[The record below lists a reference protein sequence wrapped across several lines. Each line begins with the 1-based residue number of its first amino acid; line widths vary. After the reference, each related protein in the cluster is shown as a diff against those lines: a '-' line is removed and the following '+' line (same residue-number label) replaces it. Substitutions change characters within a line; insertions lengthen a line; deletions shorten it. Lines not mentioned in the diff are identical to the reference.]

1 MYKALYR
8 QERPETFKD
17 VIGQE
22 HIIRILENQIKTNK
36 VGHAYLFCGT
46 RGTGKTTIARLL
58 AKGVNCLHENPEARP
73 CGSCA
78 HCKAISEGTFVD
90 VIEMD
95 AASNRGITDVR
106 EIKESVKYPPAVG
119 RKKVYI
125 IDEVH
130 MLTTPAFNAL
140 LKTLEEPPENIIF
153 ILATTDPEQLPQT
166 ILSRC
171 QRMDF
176 RRLGHSMLAE
186 YYSKICE
193 SRGVELRTE
202 AADIIA
208 TNADGSVRDGL
219 SLLEQSLASGE
230 KIITEDIVNLY
241 GGAVSQN
248 FLINLTNYAFQGDV
262 AGGIVSINSQIEAGK
277 ESGQILK
284 DWIRHFR
291 NLMVAKVVD
300 NPSAVIN
307 LSSESVGKIV
317 ESCKGIPYEKI
328 CDSLKILAE
337 MDKDGRA
344 SAQPRIFLDLALMKL
359 SSLFNEKKGVNSER
373 TDSLADREA
382 VMRLS
387 PTDTMRNESIQ
398 QFANSDE
405 NQQLPNYETKQQA
418 SPRQTKQLPN
428 HEVRQQFSSSEANQQ
443 LTNREVRQQFSSIE
457 AKQQPNYEAKQQF
470 LDNGVKQQSQ
480 IDDNAE
486 KTVESETGKEISREN
501 VRQNVRQQK
510 NDNVD
515 SFEGFEGSENK
526 DDVWATI
533 CEMVVKERPSIGTLN
548 RRAKISN
555 ISQNTITIEAENEM
569 TAKRLEDGMQIIS
582 EAATV
587 VLGRPIRGQ
596 IAIQGKENKLAN
608 SDDET
613 IQKLKELLGDIPI
626 KMQ

>member
-176 RRLGHSMLAE
+176 RRLGHAMLAD
-186 YYSKICE
+186 YYTKICE
-193 SRGVELRTE
+193 SRGIELRQE

-248 FLINLTNYAFQGDV
+248 FLINLTNCALQGDV
-262 AGGIVSINSQIEAGK
+262 AGGIISINSQIEAGK
-277 ESGQILK
+277 ESNQILK

-300 NPSAVIN
+300 NPCSVIN
-307 LSSESVGKIV
+307 LSSESIDKIV
-317 ESCKGIPYEKI
+317 ESSKDIPYEKI
-328 CDSLKILAE
+328 CDGLKILAE
-337 MDKDGRA
+337 ADKDSRN

-359 SSLFNEKKGVNSER
+359 SSLFNEKKIVNPGGS
-373 TDSLADREA
+373 DSLEA
-382 VMRLS
+382 RQGVMRLS
-387 PTDTMRNESIQ
+387 PADTISSES
-398 QFANSDE
+398 
-405 NQQLPNYETKQQA
+405 
-418 SPRQTKQLPN
+418 
-428 HEVRQQFSSSEANQQ
+428 RQQFSKTE
-443 LTNREVRQQFSSIE
+443 TKE
-457 AKQQPNYEAKQQF
+457 QQPDSAE
-470 LDNGVKQQSQ
+470 KQQSP
-480 IDDNAE
+480 IDDEVE
-486 KTVESETGKEISREN
+486 KSVESESNREASSEKAEK
-501 VRQNVRQQK
+501 QK
-510 NDNVD
+510 NDNLD
-515 SFEGFEGSENK
+515 STEEMEDAENM
-526 DDVWATI
+526 DDVWASI
-533 CEMVVKERPSIGTLN
+533 CEMVVKERPSIGTLKQ
-548 RRAKISN
+548 RAKINN
-555 ISQNTITIEAENEM
+555 ISQNTITIEAENEI

-596 IAIQGKENKLAN
+596 IAIQGRENKLAN
-608 SDDET
+608 SDDDT
-613 IQKLKELLGDIPI
+613 IQRLKELLGDIPI

>member
-8 QERPETFKD
+8 QERPETFQD

-22 HIIRILENQIKTNK
+22 HIIRILENQIKTDK

-58 AKGVNCLHENPEARP
+58 AKGVNCLHENSEARP

-78 HCKAISEGTFVD
+78 HCQAISEGTFVD

-176 RRLGHSMLAE
+176 KRLSHAMLVE

-193 SRGVELRTE
+193 SRGIELKKG

-208 TNADGSVRDGL
+208 TSADGSVRDGL

-230 KIITEDIVNLY
+230 KVITEDIVNLY
-241 GGAVSQN
+241 GGAVSQK
-248 FLINLTNYAFQGDV
+248 FLIDLTNCVLKGDV
-262 AGGIVSINSQIEAGK
+262 AGGIVSINSQIEDGK

-300 NPSAVIN
+300 NPSTVIN

-317 ESCKGIPYEKI
+317 ESCKGLPYENI
-328 CDSLKILAE
+328 CDGLKILAE
-337 MDKDGRA
+337 ADKDSRS

-359 SSLFNEKKGVNSER
+359 SSLFNEKKIVNPGGS
-373 TDSLADREA
+373 DSLEA
-382 VMRLS
+382 RQGVMRLS
-387 PTDTMRNESIQ
+387 PTDTISSES
-398 QFANSDE
+398 
-405 NQQLPNYETKQQA
+405 
-418 SPRQTKQLPN
+418 
-428 HEVRQQFSSSEANQQ
+428 RQQFSKTETKEQQ
-443 LTNREVRQQFSSIE
+443 ADSA
-457 AKQQPNYEAKQQF
+457 AKQQSP
-470 LDNGVKQQSQ
+470 
-480 IDDNAE
+480 IDDEIE
-486 KTVESETGKEISREN
+486 KSVESESNREASSEKAEK
-501 VRQNVRQQK
+501 QK
-510 NDNVD
+510 NDNLD
-515 SFEGFEGSENK
+515 STEEMEDAENM
-526 DDVWATI
+526 DDVWASI
-533 CEMVVKERPSIGTLN
+533 CEMVVKERPSIGTLKQ
-548 RRAKISN
+548 RAKINN
-555 ISQNTITIEAENEM
+555 ISQNTITIEAENEI

-608 SDDET
+608 SDDDT
-613 IQKLKELLGDIPI
+613 IQRLKELLGDIPI

>member
-22 HIIRILENQIKTNK
+22 HIIRILENQIKTDK

-58 AKGVNCLHENPEARP
+58 AKGVNCLHENSEARP

-78 HCKAISEGTFVD
+78 HCQAISEGTFVD

-176 RRLGHSMLAE
+176 KRLSHAMLVE

-193 SRGVELRTE
+193 SRGIELKKG

-208 TNADGSVRDGL
+208 TSADGSVRDGL
-219 SLLEQSLASGE
+219 SILEQSLASGE
-230 KIITEDIVNLY
+230 KVITEDIVNLY
-241 GGAVSQN
+241 GGAVSQK
-248 FLINLTNYAFQGDV
+248 FLIDLTNCVLKGDV
-262 AGGIVSINSQIEAGK
+262 AGGIVSINSQIEDGK
-277 ESGQILK
+277 ESNQILK

-300 NPSAVIN
+300 NPSAVID
-307 LSSESVGKIV
+307 LSSESVDKIV
-317 ESCKGIPYEKI
+317 ESCKNIPYENI
-328 CDSLKILAE
+328 CDGLKILAE
-337 MDKDGRA
+337 ADKDSRG

-359 SSLFNEKKGVNSER
+359 SSLFNEKKIVNSGR
-373 TDSLADREA
+373 SASSEA
-382 VMRLS
+382 RQGVMRLS
-387 PTDTMRNESIQ
+387 PADTISSES
-398 QFANSDE
+398 
-405 NQQLPNYETKQQA
+405 
-418 SPRQTKQLPN
+418 
-428 HEVRQQFSSSEANQQ
+428 RQQFSKTE
-443 LTNREVRQQFSSIE
+443 TKE
-457 AKQQPNYEAKQQF
+457 QQPDGAE
-470 LDNGVKQQSQ
+470 KQQSP
-480 IDDNAE
+480 IDDEVE
-486 KTVESETGKEISREN
+486 KSVESESNREASSEKAEK
-501 VRQNVRQQK
+501 QK
-510 NDNVD
+510 NDNLD
-515 SFEGFEGSENK
+515 STEEMEDAENM
-526 DDVWATI
+526 DDVWASI
-533 CEMVVKERPSIGTLN
+533 CEMVVKERPSIGTLKQ
-548 RRAKISN
+548 RAKINN
-555 ISQNTITIEAENEM
+555 ISQNTITIEAENEI

-608 SDDET
+608 SDDDT
-613 IQKLKELLGDIPI
+613 IQRLKELLGDIPI

>member
-8 QERPETFKD
+8 QERPETFQD

-22 HIIRILENQIKTNK
+22 HIIRVLENQIKTNK

-73 CGSCA
+73 CGNCI
-78 HCKAISEGTFVD
+78 HCQAISDGTFVD

-176 RRLGHSMLAE
+176 RRLGHSMLVD
-186 YYSKICE
+186 YYSKICA
-193 SRGVELRTE
+193 SKGIELKAG

-208 TNADGSVRDGL
+208 SNADGSVRDGL

-230 KIITEDIVNLY
+230 KVITEDIVNLY
-241 GGAVSQN
+241 GGTVSQD
-248 FLINLTNYAFQGDV
+248 FLINLTNCVLQGDV
-262 AGGIVSINSQIEAGK
+262 AEAIISINSQIENGK
-277 ESGQILK
+277 ESAQILK

-300 NPSAVIN
+300 NPATVIN
-307 LSSESVGKIV
+307 LSAESVNKIV
-317 ESCKGIPYEKI
+317 ESCKSMPYEKI
-328 CDSLKILAE
+328 CDGLKILAE
-337 MDKDGRA
+337 TDKDSRG

-359 SSLFNEKKGVNSER
+359 SSLFNETKESNLKKHETLVARPEVITIRPMDKLGTEVKPQLSNPER
-373 TDSLADREA
+373 KE
-382 VMRLS
+382 
-387 PTDTMRNESIQ
+387 
-398 QFANSDE
+398 QFS
-405 NQQLPNYETKQQA
+405 NYESQQ
-418 SPRQTKQLPN
+418 Q
-428 HEVRQQFSSSEANQQ
+428 SSDYQM
-443 LTNREVRQQFSSIE
+443 
-457 AKQQPNYEAKQQF
+457 
-470 LDNGVKQQSQ
+470 KQQSL
-480 IDDNAE
+480 IDDNPDRSMEADPDEKDERKMEASPDQKGERKNAE
-486 KTVESETGKEISREN
+486 PEKKESE
-501 VRQNVRQQK
+501 
-510 NDNVD
+510 D
-515 SFEGFEGSENK
+515 SLKTSESIEDM
-526 DDVWATI
+526 DDAWASI
-533 CEMVVKERPSIGTLN
+533 CEMVIKERPSIGTLKQ
-548 RRAKISN
+548 RAKIIS
-555 ISQNTITIEAENEM
+555 ISQNTITIEAENEI
-569 TAKRLEDGMQIIS
+569 TAKRLEDGRQVIS

-596 IAIQGKENKLAN
+596 IAIQGKDDKSAN
-608 SDDET
+608 TEDDET

-626 KMQ
+626 QMQ

>member
-8 QERPETFKD
+8 QERPETFQD

-176 RRLGHSMLAE
+176 RRLGHAMLADF
-186 YYSKICE
+186 YAKICE
-193 SRGVELRTE
+193 SRGVELRPE

-307 LSSESVGKIV
+307 LSSESVDKIV
-317 ESCKGIPYEKI
+317 ESCKKIPHEKI

-359 SSLFNEKKGVNSER
+359 SSLFNEKKGANLER

-428 HEVRQQFSSSEANQQ
+428 HEVRE
-443 LTNREVRQQFSSIE
+443 QFSSIE

-480 IDDNAE
+480 IDDNVE
-486 KTVESETGKEISREN
+486 KTVEPENGKEISREN

-515 SFEGFEGSENK
+515 SIEAFEGTENM
-526 DDVWATI
+526 DDVWASI
-533 CEMVVKERPSIGTLN
+533 CGMVVKERPSIGTLKQ
-548 RRAKISN
+548 RAKISN

-596 IAIQGKENKLAN
+596 IAVKGKENKLAN
-608 SDDET
+608 TDDDT

>member
-8 QERPETFKD
+8 QERPETFQD

-22 HIIRILENQIKTNK
+22 HIIRILENQIKTDK

-58 AKGVNCLHENPEARP
+58 AKGVNCLHENAEARP

-78 HCKAISEGTFVD
+78 HCQAISEGTFVD

-176 RRLGHSMLAE
+176 KRLSHAMLAD
-186 YYSKICE
+186 YFAKICE
-193 SRGVELRTE
+193 SRGVELRPE

-208 TNADGSVRDGL
+208 TSADGSVRDGL
-219 SLLEQSLASGE
+219 SILEQSLASGE
-230 KIITEDIVNLY
+230 KVITEDIVNLY
-241 GGAVSQN
+241 GGAVSQK
-248 FLINLTNYAFQGDV
+248 FLIDLTNCVLKGDV
-262 AGGIVSINSQIEAGK
+262 AGGIVSINSQIEDGK

-300 NPSAVIN
+300 NPSTVIN

-317 ESCKGIPYEKI
+317 ESCKGLPYEKI
-328 CDSLKILAE
+328 CDGLKILAE
-337 MDKDGRA
+337 ADKDSRG

-359 SSLFNEKKGVNSER
+359 SSLFNEKKIVNPGGS
-373 TDSLADREA
+373 DSLEA
-382 VMRLS
+382 RQGVMRLS
-387 PTDTMRNESIQ
+387 PADTISSES
-398 QFANSDE
+398 
-405 NQQLPNYETKQQA
+405 
-418 SPRQTKQLPN
+418 
-428 HEVRQQFSSSEANQQ
+428 RQQFSKNETKEQQPDSAEKQQ
-443 LTNREVRQQFSSIE
+443 L
-457 AKQQPNYEAKQQF
+457 P
-470 LDNGVKQQSQ
+470 
-480 IDDNAE
+480 IDDEVE
-486 KTVESETGKEISREN
+486 KSVESESNREASSEKAEK
-501 VRQNVRQQK
+501 QK
-510 NDNVD
+510 NDNLD
-515 SFEGFEGSENK
+515 STEEMENAENM
-526 DDVWATI
+526 DDVWAYI
-533 CEMVVKERPSIGTLN
+533 CEMVVKERPSIGTLKQ
-548 RRAKISN
+548 RAKINN
-555 ISQNTITIEAENEM
+555 ISQNTITIEAENEI

-608 SDDET
+608 SDDDT
-613 IQKLKELLGDIPI
+613 IQRLKELLGDIPI

>member
-78 HCKAISEGTFVD
+78 HCQAISEGTFVD

-176 RRLGHSMLAE
+176 RRLGHAMLAD
-186 YYSKICE
+186 YYTKICE
-193 SRGVELRTE
+193 SRGIELRQE

-248 FLINLTNYAFQGDV
+248 FLINLTNCALQGDV

-277 ESGQILK
+277 ESNQILK

-300 NPSAVIN
+300 NPCSVIN
-307 LSSESVGKIV
+307 LSSEAIEKIV
-317 ESCKGIPYEKI
+317 GSSKDIPYEKI
-328 CDSLKILAE
+328 CDGLKILAE
-337 MDKDGRA
+337 ADKDSRN

-359 SSLFNEKKGVNSER
+359 SSLFNEKKIVNSGR
-373 TDSLADREA
+373 SASSEA
-382 VMRLS
+382 RQGVMRLS
-387 PTDTMRNESIQ
+387 PADTISSES
-398 QFANSDE
+398 
-405 NQQLPNYETKQQA
+405 
-418 SPRQTKQLPN
+418 
-428 HEVRQQFSSSEANQQ
+428 RQQFSKTE
-443 LTNREVRQQFSSIE
+443 TKE
-457 AKQQPNYEAKQQF
+457 QQPDSAE
-470 LDNGVKQQSQ
+470 KQQSQ

-501 VRQNVRQQK
+501 VRQNVIQQK

-515 SFEGFEGSENK
+515 SCEEFEGSENK

-533 CEMVVKERPSIGTLN
+533 CEMVVKERPSIGTLKQ
-548 RRAKISN
+548 RAKISN

>member
-8 QERPETFKD
+8 QERPETFQD

-22 HIIRILENQIKTNK
+22 HIIRILENQIKTDK

-58 AKGVNCLHENPEARP
+58 AKGVNCLHENSEARP

-78 HCKAISEGTFVD
+78 HCQAISEGTFVD

-176 RRLGHSMLAE
+176 KRLSHAMLVK

-193 SRGVELRTE
+193 SRGIELKKG

-208 TNADGSVRDGL
+208 TSADGSVRDGL
-219 SLLEQSLASGE
+219 SILEQSLASGE
-230 KIITEDIVNLY
+230 KVITEDIVNLY
-241 GGAVSQN
+241 GGAVSQK
-248 FLINLTNYAFQGDV
+248 FLIDLTNCVLKGDV
-262 AGGIVSINSQIEAGK
+262 AGGIVSINSQIEDGK

-300 NPSAVIN
+300 NPSTVIY

-317 ESCKGIPYEKI
+317 ESCKGLPYEKI
-328 CDSLKILAE
+328 CDGLKILAE
-337 MDKDGRA
+337 ADKDSRG

-359 SSLFNEKKGVNSER
+359 SSLFNEKKIVNPGGS
-373 TDSLADREA
+373 DSLEA
-382 VMRLS
+382 RQGVMRLS
-387 PTDTMRNESIQ
+387 PADTISSES
-398 QFANSDE
+398 
-405 NQQLPNYETKQQA
+405 
-418 SPRQTKQLPN
+418 
-428 HEVRQQFSSSEANQQ
+428 RQQFSKNETKEQQPDSAEKQQ
-443 LTNREVRQQFSSIE
+443 L
-457 AKQQPNYEAKQQF
+457 P
-470 LDNGVKQQSQ
+470 
-480 IDDNAE
+480 IDDEVE
-486 KTVESETGKEISREN
+486 KSVESESNREASSEKAEK
-501 VRQNVRQQK
+501 QK
-510 NDNVD
+510 NDNLD
-515 SFEGFEGSENK
+515 STEEMEDAENM
-526 DDVWATI
+526 DDVWASI
-533 CEMVVKERPSIGTLN
+533 CEMVVKERPSIGTLKQ
-548 RRAKISN
+548 RAKINN
-555 ISQNTITIEAENEM
+555 ISQNTITIEAENEI

-596 IAIQGKENKLAN
+596 IAIQGRENKLAN
-608 SDDET
+608 SDDDT
-613 IQKLKELLGDIPI
+613 IQRLKELLGDIPI

>member
-8 QERPETFKD
+8 QERPETFQD

-22 HIIRILENQIKTNK
+22 HIIRILENQIKTDK

-58 AKGVNCLHENPEARP
+58 AKGVNCLHENAEARP

-78 HCKAISEGTFVD
+78 HCQAISEGTFVD
-90 VIEMD
+90 VIEME

-176 RRLGHSMLAE
+176 KRLSHAMLAD
-186 YYSKICE
+186 YFAKICE
-193 SRGVELRTE
+193 SRGVELRPE

-208 TNADGSVRDGL
+208 TSADGSVRDGL

-230 KIITEDIVNLY
+230 KVITEDIVNLY
-241 GGAVSQN
+241 GGAVSQK
-248 FLINLTNYAFQGDV
+248 FLIDLTNCVLKGDV
-262 AGGIVSINSQIEAGK
+262 AGGIVSINSQIEDGK

-300 NPSAVIN
+300 NPSTVIN

-317 ESCKGIPYEKI
+317 ESCKGLPYENI
-328 CDSLKILAE
+328 CDGLKILAE
-337 MDKDGRA
+337 ADKDSRS

-359 SSLFNEKKGVNSER
+359 SSLFNEKKIVNPGGS
-373 TDSLADREA
+373 DSLEA
-382 VMRLS
+382 RQGVMRLS
-387 PTDTMRNESIQ
+387 PTDTISSES
-398 QFANSDE
+398 
-405 NQQLPNYETKQQA
+405 
-418 SPRQTKQLPN
+418 
-428 HEVRQQFSSSEANQQ
+428 RQQFSKTETKEQQ
-443 LTNREVRQQFSSIE
+443 ADSA
-457 AKQQPNYEAKQQF
+457 AKQQSP
-470 LDNGVKQQSQ
+470 
-480 IDDNAE
+480 IDDEIE
-486 KTVESETGKEISREN
+486 KSVESESNREASSEKAEK
-501 VRQNVRQQK
+501 QK
-510 NDNVD
+510 NDNLD
-515 SFEGFEGSENK
+515 STEEMEDAENM
-526 DDVWATI
+526 DDVWASI
-533 CEMVVKERPSIGTLN
+533 CEMVVKERPSIGTLKQ
-548 RRAKISN
+548 RAKINN
-555 ISQNTITIEAENEM
+555 ISQNTITIEAENEI

-608 SDDET
+608 SDDDT
-613 IQKLKELLGDIPI
+613 IQRLKELLGDIPI

>member
-8 QERPETFKD
+8 QERPETFQD

-22 HIIRILENQIKTNK
+22 HIIRILENQIKTDK

-58 AKGVNCLHENPEARP
+58 AKGVNCLHENSEARP

-78 HCKAISEGTFVD
+78 HCQAISEGTFVD

-176 RRLGHSMLAE
+176 KRLSHAMLVE

-193 SRGVELRTE
+193 SRGIELKKG

-208 TNADGSVRDGL
+208 TSADGSVRDGL

-230 KIITEDIVNLY
+230 KVITEDIVNLY
-241 GGAVSQN
+241 GGAVSQK
-248 FLINLTNYAFQGDV
+248 FLIDLTNCVLKGDV
-262 AGGIVSINSQIEAGK
+262 AGGIVSINSQIEDGK
-277 ESGQILK
+277 ESNQILK

-300 NPSAVIN
+300 NPSAVID
-307 LSSESVGKIV
+307 LSSESVDKIV
-317 ESCKGIPYEKI
+317 ESCKNIPYENI
-328 CDSLKILAE
+328 CDGLKILAE
-337 MDKDGRA
+337 ADKDSRG

-359 SSLFNEKKGVNSER
+359 SSLFNEKKIVNSGR
-373 TDSLADREA
+373 SASSEA
-382 VMRLS
+382 RQGVMRLS
-387 PTDTMRNESIQ
+387 PADTISSES
-398 QFANSDE
+398 
-405 NQQLPNYETKQQA
+405 
-418 SPRQTKQLPN
+418 
-428 HEVRQQFSSSEANQQ
+428 RQQFSKTE
-443 LTNREVRQQFSSIE
+443 TKE
-457 AKQQPNYEAKQQF
+457 QQPDSAE
-470 LDNGVKQQSQ
+470 KQQSP
-480 IDDNAE
+480 IDDEAE
-486 KTVESETGKEISREN
+486 KSVESESHIEVSREKAEK
-501 VRQNVRQQK
+501 QK
-510 NDNVD
+510 NDNLD
-515 SFEGFEGSENK
+515 STEEMENAENM
-526 DDVWATI
+526 DDVWAYI
-533 CEMVVKERPSIGTLN
+533 CEMVVKERPSIGTLKQ
-548 RRAKISN
+548 RAKINN
-555 ISQNTITIEAENEM
+555 ISQNTITIEAENEI

-608 SDDET
+608 SDDDT
-613 IQKLKELLGDIPI
+613 IQRLKELLGDIPI

>member
-8 QERPETFKD
+8 QERPETFQD

-22 HIIRILENQIKTNK
+22 HIIRILENQIKTDK

-58 AKGVNCLHENPEARP
+58 AKGVNCLHENSEARP

-78 HCKAISEGTFVD
+78 HCQAISEGTFVD

-176 RRLGHSMLAE
+176 KRLSHAMLVE

-193 SRGVELRTE
+193 SRGIELKKG

-208 TNADGSVRDGL
+208 TSADGSVRDGL

-230 KIITEDIVNLY
+230 KVITEDIVNLY
-241 GGAVSQN
+241 GGAVSQK
-248 FLINLTNYAFQGDV
+248 FLIDLTNCVLKGDV
-262 AGGIVSINSQIEAGK
+262 AGGIVSINSQIEDGK

-300 NPSAVIN
+300 NPSTVIN

-317 ESCKGIPYEKI
+317 ESCKGLPYEKI
-328 CDSLKILAE
+328 CDGLKILAE
-337 MDKDGRA
+337 ADKDSRS

-359 SSLFNEKKGVNSER
+359 SSLFNEKKIVNPGGS
-373 TDSLADREA
+373 DSLEA
-382 VMRLS
+382 RQGVMRLS
-387 PTDTMRNESIQ
+387 PADTISSES
-398 QFANSDE
+398 
-405 NQQLPNYETKQQA
+405 
-418 SPRQTKQLPN
+418 
-428 HEVRQQFSSSEANQQ
+428 RQQFSKTE
-443 LTNREVRQQFSSIE
+443 TKE
-457 AKQQPNYEAKQQF
+457 QQPDSAE
-470 LDNGVKQQSQ
+470 KQQSP
-480 IDDNAE
+480 IDDEVE
-486 KTVESETGKEISREN
+486 KSVESESNREASSEKAEK
-501 VRQNVRQQK
+501 QK
-510 NDNVD
+510 NDNLD
-515 SFEGFEGSENK
+515 STEEMEDAENM
-526 DDVWATI
+526 DDVWASI
-533 CEMVVKERPSIGTLN
+533 CEMVVKERPSIGTLKQ
-548 RRAKISN
+548 RAKINN
-555 ISQNTITIEAENEM
+555 ISQNTITIEAENEI

-608 SDDET
+608 SDDDT
-613 IQKLKELLGDIPI
+613 IQRLKELLGDIPI

>member
-8 QERPETFKD
+8 QERPETFQD

-22 HIIRILENQIKTNK
+22 HIIRILENQIKTDK

-58 AKGVNCLHENPEARP
+58 AKGVNCLHENSEARP

-78 HCKAISEGTFVD
+78 YCQAISEGTFVD

-176 RRLGHSMLAE
+176 KRLSHAMLAD
-186 YYSKICE
+186 YFAKICE
-193 SRGVELRTE
+193 SRGVELRPE

-230 KIITEDIVNLY
+230 KVITEDIVNLY
-241 GGAVSQN
+241 GGAVSQK
-248 FLINLTNYAFQGDV
+248 FLIDLTNCVLKGDV
-262 AGGIVSINSQIEAGK
+262 AGGIVSINSQIEDGK

-300 NPSAVIN
+300 NPSAVID

-317 ESCKGIPYEKI
+317 ESCKGLPYEKI
-328 CDSLKILAE
+328 CDGLKILAE
-337 MDKDGRA
+337 ADKDSRG

-359 SSLFNEKKGVNSER
+359 SSLFNEKKIVNSGR
-373 TDSLADREA
+373 SASSEA
-382 VMRLS
+382 RQGVMRLS
-387 PTDTMRNESIQ
+387 PADTISSES
-398 QFANSDE
+398 
-405 NQQLPNYETKQQA
+405 
-418 SPRQTKQLPN
+418 
-428 HEVRQQFSSSEANQQ
+428 RQQFSKTE
-443 LTNREVRQQFSSIE
+443 TKE
-457 AKQQPNYEAKQQF
+457 QQPDSAE
-470 LDNGVKQQSQ
+470 KQQSP
-480 IDDNAE
+480 IDDEAE
-486 KTVESETGKEISREN
+486 KSVESEFHIEVSREKAEK
-501 VRQNVRQQK
+501 QK
-510 NDNVD
+510 NDNLD
-515 SFEGFEGSENK
+515 STEEMENAENM
-526 DDVWATI
+526 DDVWAYI
-533 CEMVVKERPSIGTLN
+533 CEMVVKERPSIGTLKQ
-548 RRAKISN
+548 RAKINN
-555 ISQNTITIEAENEM
+555 ISQNTITIEAENEI

-608 SDDET
+608 SDDDT
-613 IQKLKELLGDIPI
+613 IQRLKELLGDIPI

>member
-8 QERPETFKD
+8 QERPETFQD

-22 HIIRILENQIKTNK
+22 HIIRILENQIKTDK

-58 AKGVNCLHENPEARP
+58 AKGVNCLHENAEARP

-78 HCKAISEGTFVD
+78 HCQAISEGTFVD

-176 RRLGHSMLAE
+176 KRLSHAMLAD
-186 YYSKICE
+186 YFAKICE
-193 SRGVELRTE
+193 SRGVELRPE

-208 TNADGSVRDGL
+208 TSADGSVRDGL

-230 KIITEDIVNLY
+230 KVITEDIVNLY
-241 GGAVSQN
+241 GGAVSQK
-248 FLINLTNYAFQGDV
+248 FLIDLTNCVLKGDV
-262 AGGIVSINSQIEAGK
+262 AGGIVSINSQIEDGK

-300 NPSAVIN
+300 NPSTVIN

-317 ESCKGIPYEKI
+317 ESCKGLPYENI
-328 CDSLKILAE
+328 CDGLKILAE
-337 MDKDGRA
+337 ADKDSRS

-359 SSLFNEKKGVNSER
+359 SSLFNEKKIVNPGGS
-373 TDSLADREA
+373 DSLEA
-382 VMRLS
+382 RQGVMRLS
-387 PTDTMRNESIQ
+387 PTDTISSES
-398 QFANSDE
+398 
-405 NQQLPNYETKQQA
+405 
-418 SPRQTKQLPN
+418 
-428 HEVRQQFSSSEANQQ
+428 RQQFSKTETKEQQ
-443 LTNREVRQQFSSIE
+443 ADSA
-457 AKQQPNYEAKQQF
+457 AKQQSP
-470 LDNGVKQQSQ
+470 
-480 IDDNAE
+480 IDDEIE
-486 KTVESETGKEISREN
+486 KSVESESNREASSEKAEK
-501 VRQNVRQQK
+501 QK
-510 NDNVD
+510 NDNLD
-515 SFEGFEGSENK
+515 STEEMEDAENM
-526 DDVWATI
+526 DDVWASI
-533 CEMVVKERPSIGTLN
+533 CEMVVKERPSIGTLKQ
-548 RRAKISN
+548 RAKINN
-555 ISQNTITIEAENEM
+555 ISQNTITIEAENEI

>member
-8 QERPETFKD
+8 QERPETFQD

-73 CGSCA
+73 CGGCA
-78 HCKAISEGTFVD
+78 HCQAISEGTFVD

-176 RRLGHSMLAE
+176 RRLGHAMLAD
-186 YYSKICE
+186 YYTKICE
-193 SRGVELRTE
+193 SRGVELRQE

-230 KIITEDIVNLY
+230 KVITEDIVNLY
-241 GGAVSQN
+241 SGAVSQN
-248 FLINLTNYAFQGDV
+248 FLINLTNCALQGDV

-277 ESGQILK
+277 ESSQILK

-300 NPSAVIN
+300 KPSTVIN

-317 ESCKGIPYEKI
+317 ESCKGIPYEKV
-328 CDSLKILAE
+328 CDGLKILAE
-337 MDKDGRA
+337 ADKDSRN

-359 SSLFNEKKGVNSER
+359 SSLLNEKKGADPER
-373 TDSLADREA
+373 TDSLVDRQE
-382 VMRLS
+382 VMRLT
-387 PTDTMRNESIQ
+387 PTDITRTESIQ
-398 QFANSDE
+398 QFE
-405 NQQLPNYETKQQA
+405 NAYEKQ
-418 SPRQTKQLPN
+418 QLPN
-428 HEVRQQFSSSEANQQ
+428 HEVRQQFSSSEA
-443 LTNREVRQQFSSIE
+443 
-457 AKQQPNYEAKQQF
+457 KQQRSNHEAKQQF
-470 LDNGVKQQSQ
+470 LYNEAKQESQ
-480 IDDNAE
+480 INDNAE
-486 KTVESETGKEISREN
+486 KTVEPESCKEISCEN
-501 VRQNVRQQK
+501 LRQNASQQK

-515 SFEGFEGSENK
+515 SIEEFEGSENM

-533 CEMVVKERPSIGTLN
+533 CEMVVKERPSIGTLKQ
-548 RRAKISN
+548 RAKISN

-569 TAKRLEDGMQIIS
+569 TAKRLEDGIQIIS

-596 IAIQGKENKLAN
+596 IAVKGKENKLAN
-608 SDDET
+608 TDDET

>member
-8 QERPETFKD
+8 QERPETFQD

-22 HIIRILENQIKTNK
+22 HIIRILENQIKTDK

-58 AKGVNCLHENPEARP
+58 AKGVNCLHENSEARP

-78 HCKAISEGTFVD
+78 HCQAISEGTFVD

-176 RRLGHSMLAE
+176 KRLSHAMLVK

-193 SRGVELRTE
+193 SRGIELKKG

-208 TNADGSVRDGL
+208 TSADGSVRDGL
-219 SLLEQSLASGE
+219 SILEQSLASGE
-230 KIITEDIVNLY
+230 KVITEDIVNLY
-241 GGAVSQN
+241 GGAVSQK
-248 FLINLTNYAFQGDV
+248 FLIDLTNCVLKGDV
-262 AGGIVSINSQIEAGK
+262 AGGIVSINSQIEDGK

-300 NPSAVIN
+300 NPSTVIN

-317 ESCKGIPYEKI
+317 ESCKGLPYEKI
-328 CDSLKILAE
+328 CDGLKILAE
-337 MDKDGRA
+337 ADKDSRG

-359 SSLFNEKKGVNSER
+359 SSLFNEKKIVNPGGS
-373 TDSLADREA
+373 DSLEA
-382 VMRLS
+382 RQGVMRLS
-387 PTDTMRNESIQ
+387 PADTISSES
-398 QFANSDE
+398 
-405 NQQLPNYETKQQA
+405 
-418 SPRQTKQLPN
+418 
-428 HEVRQQFSSSEANQQ
+428 RQQFSKNETKEQQPDSAEKQQ
-443 LTNREVRQQFSSIE
+443 L
-457 AKQQPNYEAKQQF
+457 P
-470 LDNGVKQQSQ
+470 
-480 IDDNAE
+480 IDDEVE
-486 KTVESETGKEISREN
+486 KSVESESNREASSEKAEK
-501 VRQNVRQQK
+501 QK
-510 NDNVD
+510 NDNLD
-515 SFEGFEGSENK
+515 STEEMEDAENM
-526 DDVWATI
+526 DDVWASI
-533 CEMVVKERPSIGTLN
+533 CEMVVKERPSIGTLKQ
-548 RRAKISN
+548 RAKINN
-555 ISQNTITIEAENEM
+555 ISQNTITIEAENEI

-596 IAIQGKENKLAN
+596 IAVQGRENKLAN
-608 SDDET
+608 SDDDT
-613 IQKLKELLGDIPI
+613 IQRLKELLGDIPI

>member
-22 HIIRILENQIKTNK
+22 HIIRILENQIKTDK

-58 AKGVNCLHENPEARP
+58 AKGVNCLHENAEARP

-78 HCKAISEGTFVD
+78 HCQAISEGTFVD

-153 ILATTDPEQLPQT
+153 IFATTDPEQLPQT

-176 RRLGHSMLAE
+176 KRLSHAMLVE

-193 SRGVELRTE
+193 SRGIELKKG

-208 TNADGSVRDGL
+208 TSADGSVRDGL
-219 SLLEQSLASGE
+219 SILEQSLASGE
-230 KIITEDIVNLY
+230 KVITEDIVNLY
-241 GGAVSQN
+241 GGAVSQK
-248 FLINLTNYAFQGDV
+248 FLIDLTNCVLKGDV
-262 AGGIVSINSQIEAGK
+262 AGGIVSINSQIEDGK
-277 ESGQILK
+277 ESNQILK

-300 NPSAVIN
+300 NPSAVID
-307 LSSESVGKIV
+307 LSSESVDKIV
-317 ESCKGIPYEKI
+317 ESCKNIPYEKI
-328 CDSLKILAE
+328 CDGLKILAE
-337 MDKDGRA
+337 ADKDSRG

-359 SSLFNEKKGVNSER
+359 SSLFNEKKIVNSGR
-373 TDSLADREA
+373 SASSEA
-382 VMRLS
+382 RQGVMRLS
-387 PTDTMRNESIQ
+387 PADTISSES
-398 QFANSDE
+398 
-405 NQQLPNYETKQQA
+405 
-418 SPRQTKQLPN
+418 
-428 HEVRQQFSSSEANQQ
+428 RQQFSKTE
-443 LTNREVRQQFSSIE
+443 TKE
-457 AKQQPNYEAKQQF
+457 QQPDSAE
-470 LDNGVKQQSQ
+470 KQQSP
-480 IDDNAE
+480 IDDEAE
-486 KTVESETGKEISREN
+486 KSVESESHIEVSREKAEK
-501 VRQNVRQQK
+501 QK
-510 NDNVD
+510 NDNLD
-515 SFEGFEGSENK
+515 STEEMEDAENM
-526 DDVWATI
+526 DDVWASI
-533 CEMVVKERPSIGTLN
+533 CEMVVKERPSIGTLKQ
-548 RRAKISN
+548 RAKINN
-555 ISQNTITIEAENEM
+555 ISQNTITIEAENEI

-608 SDDET
+608 SDDDT
-613 IQKLKELLGDIPI
+613 IQRLKELLGDIPI

>member
-8 QERPETFKD
+8 QERPETFQD

-73 CGSCA
+73 CGGCA
-78 HCKAISEGTFVD
+78 HCQDISEGTFVD

-176 RRLGHSMLAE
+176 RRLGHAMLAD
-186 YYSKICE
+186 YYTKICD
-193 SRGVELRTE
+193 SRGVELRQE

-208 TNADGSVRDGL
+208 ANADGSVRDGL

-248 FLINLTNYAFQGDV
+248 FLINLTNYALQGDV

-277 ESGQILK
+277 ESNQILK

-300 NPSAVIN
+300 NPCSVIN
-307 LSSESVGKIV
+307 LSSESIDKIV
-317 ESCKGIPYEKI
+317 ESSKDIPYEKI
-328 CDSLKILAE
+328 CDGLKILAE
-337 MDKDGRA
+337 MDKDGRS

-359 SSLFNEKKGVNSER
+359 SSLLK
-373 TDSLADREA
+373 
-382 VMRLS
+382 
-387 PTDTMRNESIQ
+387 
-398 QFANSDE
+398 
-405 NQQLPNYETKQQA
+405 ETKEGNRKNHDNLVA
-418 SPRQTKQLPN
+418 RPETITTKPMDTLG
-428 HEVRQQFSSSEANQQ
+428 F
-443 LTNREVRQQFSSIE
+443 E
-457 AKQQPNYEAKQQF
+457 AKQQLSNHERKEQLSSPETQQQVS
-470 LDNGVKQQSQ
+470 DCQVKQQSQ
-480 IDDNAE
+480 IGDDVE
-486 KTVESETGKEISREN
+486 KTVESEVESEPDKEISCEN

-510 NDNVD
+510 NDNNDNVD
-515 SFEGFEGSENK
+515 SIEEFEGSENM
-526 DDVWATI
+526 DDVWASI
-533 CEMVVKERPSIGTLN
+533 CGMVVKERPSIGTLKQ
-548 RRAKISN
+548 RAKISN

-596 IAIQGKENKLAN
+596 IAVKGKENKLAN
-608 SDDET
+608 TDDET

>member
-22 HIIRILENQIKTNK
+22 HIIRILENQIKTDK

-58 AKGVNCLHENPEARP
+58 AKGVNCLHENSEARP

-78 HCKAISEGTFVD
+78 HCQAISEGTFVD

-176 RRLGHSMLAE
+176 KRLSHAMLAD
-186 YYSKICE
+186 YFAKICE
-193 SRGVELRTE
+193 SRGVELRPE

-208 TNADGSVRDGL
+208 TSADGSVRDGL
-219 SLLEQSLASGE
+219 SILEQSLASGE
-230 KIITEDIVNLY
+230 KVITEDIVNLY
-241 GGAVSQN
+241 GCAVSQK
-248 FLINLTNYAFQGDV
+248 FLIDLTNCVLKGDV
-262 AGGIVSINSQIEAGK
+262 AGGIVSINSQIEDGK

-300 NPSAVIN
+300 NPSTVID
-307 LSSESVGKIV
+307 LSSESVDKIV
-317 ESCKGIPYEKI
+317 ESCKNIPYENI
-328 CDSLKILAE
+328 CDGLKILAE
-337 MDKDGRA
+337 ADKDSRS

-359 SSLFNEKKGVNSER
+359 SSLFNEKKIVNPGGSDNLETR
-373 TDSLADREA
+373 QG

-387 PTDTMRNESIQ
+387 STDTISSES
-398 QFANSDE
+398 
-405 NQQLPNYETKQQA
+405 
-418 SPRQTKQLPN
+418 
-428 HEVRQQFSSSEANQQ
+428 RQQFSKTETKEQQ
-443 LTNREVRQQFSSIE
+443 ADSA
-457 AKQQPNYEAKQQF
+457 AKQQSP
-470 LDNGVKQQSQ
+470 
-480 IDDNAE
+480 IDDEIE
-486 KTVESETGKEISREN
+486 KSVESESNREASSEKAEK
-501 VRQNVRQQK
+501 QK
-510 NDNVD
+510 NDNLD
-515 SFEGFEGSENK
+515 STEEMEDAENM
-526 DDVWATI
+526 DDVWASI
-533 CEMVVKERPSIGTLN
+533 CEMVVKERPSIGTLKQ
-548 RRAKISN
+548 RAKINN
-555 ISQNTITIEAENEM
+555 ISQNTITIEAENEI

-608 SDDET
+608 SDDDT
-613 IQKLKELLGDIPI
+613 IQRLKELLGDIPI

>member
-78 HCKAISEGTFVD
+78 HCQAISEGTFVD

-176 RRLGHSMLAE
+176 RRLGHAMLAD
-186 YYSKICE
+186 YYTKICE
-193 SRGVELRTE
+193 SRGIELRQE

-307 LSSESVGKIV
+307 LSSESVDKIV

-337 MDKDGRA
+337 ADKDSRN

-359 SSLFNEKKGVNSER
+359 SSLLNETKEGNRKNHDNLVAR
-373 TDSLADREA
+373 PEA
-382 VMRLS
+382 ITIKPM
-387 PTDTMRNESIQ
+387 DTLGFEVK
-398 QFANSDE
+398 
-405 NQQLPNYETKQQA
+405 QQLSNTERKEQLSSPETQQ
-418 SPRQTKQLPN
+418 Q
-428 HEVRQQFSSSEANQQ
+428 SSDYQ
-443 LTNREVRQQFSSIE
+443 
-457 AKQQPNYEAKQQF
+457 
-470 LDNGVKQQSQ
+470 VKQQSQ
-480 IDDNAE
+480 IDDNVE
-486 KTVESETGKEISREN
+486 KTVEPENGKEISREN

-515 SFEGFEGSENK
+515 SIEAFEGTENM
-526 DDVWATI
+526 DGVWASI
-533 CEMVVKERPSIGTLN
+533 CEMVVKERPSIGTLKQ
-548 RRAKISN
+548 RAKISN

>member
-8 QERPETFKD
+8 QERPETFQD

-22 HIIRILENQIKTNK
+22 HIIRILENQIKTDK

-58 AKGVNCLHENPEARP
+58 AKGVNCLHENSEARP

-78 HCKAISEGTFVD
+78 HCQAISEGTFVD

-176 RRLGHSMLAE
+176 KRLSHAMLVE

-193 SRGVELRTE
+193 SRGIELKKG

-208 TNADGSVRDGL
+208 TSADGSVRDGL
-219 SLLEQSLASGE
+219 SILEQSLASGE
-230 KIITEDIVNLY
+230 KVITEDIVNLY
-241 GGAVSQN
+241 GGAVSQK
-248 FLINLTNYAFQGDV
+248 FLIDLTNCVLKGDV
-262 AGGIVSINSQIEAGK
+262 AGGIVSINSQIEDGK
-277 ESGQILK
+277 ESNQILK

-300 NPSAVIN
+300 NPSAVID
-307 LSSESVGKIV
+307 LSSESVDKIV
-317 ESCKGIPYEKI
+317 ESCKNIPYENI
-328 CDSLKILAE
+328 CDGLKILAE
-337 MDKDGRA
+337 ADKDSRG

-359 SSLFNEKKGVNSER
+359 SSLFNEKKIVNSGR
-373 TDSLADREA
+373 SASSEA
-382 VMRLS
+382 RQGVMRLS
-387 PTDTMRNESIQ
+387 PADTISSES
-398 QFANSDE
+398 
-405 NQQLPNYETKQQA
+405 
-418 SPRQTKQLPN
+418 
-428 HEVRQQFSSSEANQQ
+428 RQQFSKTE
-443 LTNREVRQQFSSIE
+443 TKE
-457 AKQQPNYEAKQQF
+457 QQPDSAE
-470 LDNGVKQQSQ
+470 KQQSP
-480 IDDNAE
+480 IDDEVE
-486 KTVESETGKEISREN
+486 KSVESESNREASSEKAEK
-501 VRQNVRQQK
+501 QK
-510 NDNVD
+510 NDNLD
-515 SFEGFEGSENK
+515 STEEMEDAENM
-526 DDVWATI
+526 DDVWASI
-533 CEMVVKERPSIGTLN
+533 CEMVVKERPSIGTLKQ
-548 RRAKISN
+548 RAKINN
-555 ISQNTITIEAENEM
+555 ISQNTITIEAENEI

-608 SDDET
+608 SDDDT
-613 IQKLKELLGDIPI
+613 IQRLKELLGDIPI

>member
-8 QERPETFKD
+8 QERPETFQD

-73 CGSCA
+73 CGGCA
-78 HCKAISEGTFVD
+78 HCQAISEGIFVD

-176 RRLGHSMLAE
+176 RRLGHAMLAD
-186 YYSKICE
+186 YYTKICE
-193 SRGVELRTE
+193 SRGVELRQE

-208 TNADGSVRDGL
+208 ANADGSVRDGL

-248 FLINLTNYAFQGDV
+248 FLINLTNCALQGDV
-262 AGGIVSINSQIEAGK
+262 AGGILSINSQIEAGK
-277 ESGQILK
+277 ESNQILK

-300 NPSAVIN
+300 NPCSVIN
-307 LSSESVGKIV
+307 LSSESIDKIV
-317 ESCKGIPYEKI
+317 ESSKDIPYEKV
-328 CDSLKILAE
+328 CDGLKILAE
-337 MDKDGRA
+337 MDKDGRS

-359 SSLFNEKKGVNSER
+359 SSLLN
-373 TDSLADREA
+373 
-382 VMRLS
+382 
-387 PTDTMRNESIQ
+387 
-398 QFANSDE
+398 
-405 NQQLPNYETKQQA
+405 ETKEEN
-418 SPRQTKQLPN
+418 RKN
-428 HEVRQQFSSSEANQQ
+428 HDNLVARPEAITIKHMDT
-443 LTNREVRQQFSSIE
+443 LGFE
-457 AKQQPNYEAKQQF
+457 AKQQLSNTERKEPLSSHEAQEQSSDYQ
-470 LDNGVKQQSQ
+470 LKQQSQ
-480 IDDNAE
+480 IDDEIE
-486 KTVESETGKEISREN
+486 KSVESEVESEPDKEISCEN
-501 VRQNVRQQK
+501 VRQNVRQQED
-510 NDNVD
+510 DNVD
-515 SFEGFEGSENK
+515 SIEAFEGTENK
-526 DDVWATI
+526 DDVWASI
-533 CEMVVKERPSIGTLN
+533 CGMVVKERPSIGTLKQ
-548 RRAKISN
+548 RAKISN

-596 IAIQGKENKLAN
+596 IAVKGKENKLAN
-608 SDDET
+608 TDDET

>member
-8 QERPETFKD
+8 QERPETFQD

-22 HIIRILENQIKTNK
+22 HIIRILENQIKTDK

-58 AKGVNCLHENPEARP
+58 AKGVNCLHENSEARP

-78 HCKAISEGTFVD
+78 HCQAISEGTFVD

-176 RRLGHSMLAE
+176 KRLSHAMLVE

-193 SRGVELRTE
+193 SRGIELKKG

-208 TNADGSVRDGL
+208 TSADGSVRDGL
-219 SLLEQSLASGE
+219 SILEQSLASGE
-230 KIITEDIVNLY
+230 KVITEDIVNLY
-241 GGAVSQN
+241 GGAVSQK
-248 FLINLTNYAFQGDV
+248 FLIDLTNCVLKGDV
-262 AGGIVSINSQIEAGK
+262 AGGIVSINSQIEDGK

-300 NPSAVIN
+300 NPSTVIN

-317 ESCKGIPYEKI
+317 ESCKGLPYEKI
-328 CDSLKILAE
+328 CDGLKILAE
-337 MDKDGRA
+337 ADKDSRN

-359 SSLFNEKKGVNSER
+359 SSLFNEKKIVNPGGS
-373 TDSLADREA
+373 DSLEA
-382 VMRLS
+382 RQGVMRLS
-387 PTDTMRNESIQ
+387 PADTISSES
-398 QFANSDE
+398 
-405 NQQLPNYETKQQA
+405 
-418 SPRQTKQLPN
+418 
-428 HEVRQQFSSSEANQQ
+428 RQQFSKTE
-443 LTNREVRQQFSSIE
+443 TKE
-457 AKQQPNYEAKQQF
+457 QQPDSAE
-470 LDNGVKQQSQ
+470 KQQSP
-480 IDDNAE
+480 IDDEVE
-486 KTVESETGKEISREN
+486 KSVESESNREASSEKAEK
-501 VRQNVRQQK
+501 QK
-510 NDNVD
+510 NDNLD
-515 SFEGFEGSENK
+515 STEEMEDAENM
-526 DDVWATI
+526 DDVWASI
-533 CEMVVKERPSIGTLN
+533 CEMVVKERPSIGTLKQ
-548 RRAKISN
+548 RAKINN
-555 ISQNTITIEAENEM
+555 ISQNTITIEAENEI

-608 SDDET
+608 SDDDT
-613 IQKLKELLGDIPI
+613 IQRLKELLGDIPI

>member
-8 QERPETFKD
+8 QERPETFQD

-22 HIIRILENQIKTNK
+22 HIIRILENQIKTDK

-58 AKGVNCLHENPEARP
+58 AKGVNCLHENSEARP

-78 HCKAISEGTFVD
+78 HCQAISEGTFVD

-176 RRLGHSMLAE
+176 KRLSHAMLVE

-193 SRGVELRTE
+193 SRGIELKKG

-208 TNADGSVRDGL
+208 TSADGSVRDGL

-230 KIITEDIVNLY
+230 KVITEDIVNLY
-241 GGAVSQN
+241 GGAVSQK
-248 FLINLTNYAFQGDV
+248 FLIDLTNCVLKGDV
-262 AGGIVSINSQIEAGK
+262 AGGIVSINSQIEDGK

-300 NPSAVIN
+300 NPSTVIN

-317 ESCKGIPYEKI
+317 ESCKGLPYEKI
-328 CDSLKILAE
+328 CDGLKILAE
-337 MDKDGRA
+337 ADKDSRN

-359 SSLFNEKKGVNSER
+359 SSLFNEKKIVNPGGS
-373 TDSLADREA
+373 DSLEA
-382 VMRLS
+382 RQGVMRLS
-387 PTDTMRNESIQ
+387 PADTISSES
-398 QFANSDE
+398 
-405 NQQLPNYETKQQA
+405 
-418 SPRQTKQLPN
+418 
-428 HEVRQQFSSSEANQQ
+428 RQQFSKTE
-443 LTNREVRQQFSSIE
+443 TKE
-457 AKQQPNYEAKQQF
+457 QQPDSAE
-470 LDNGVKQQSQ
+470 KQQSP
-480 IDDNAE
+480 IDDEVE
-486 KTVESETGKEISREN
+486 KSVESESNREASSEKAEK
-501 VRQNVRQQK
+501 QK
-510 NDNVD
+510 NDNLD
-515 SFEGFEGSENK
+515 STEEMEDAENM
-526 DDVWATI
+526 DDVWASI
-533 CEMVVKERPSIGTLN
+533 CEMVVKERPSIGTLKQ
-548 RRAKISN
+548 RAKINN
-555 ISQNTITIEAENEM
+555 ISQNTITIEAENEI

-608 SDDET
+608 SDDDT
-613 IQKLKELLGDIPI
+613 IQRLKELLGDIPI

>member
-22 HIIRILENQIKTNK
+22 HIIRILENQIKTDK

-58 AKGVNCLHENPEARP
+58 AKGVNCLHENSEARP

-78 HCKAISEGTFVD
+78 HCQAISEGTFVD

-176 RRLGHSMLAE
+176 KRLSHAMLVE

-193 SRGVELRTE
+193 SRGIELKKG

-208 TNADGSVRDGL
+208 TSADGSVRDGL

-230 KIITEDIVNLY
+230 KVITEDIVNLY
-241 GGAVSQN
+241 GGAVSQK
-248 FLINLTNYAFQGDV
+248 FLIDLTNCVLKGDV
-262 AGGIVSINSQIEAGK
+262 AGGIVSINSQIEDGK
-277 ESGQILK
+277 ESNQILK

-300 NPSAVIN
+300 NPSAVID
-307 LSSESVGKIV
+307 LSSESVDKIV
-317 ESCKGIPYEKI
+317 ESCKNIPYENI
-328 CDSLKILAE
+328 CDGLKILAE
-337 MDKDGRA
+337 ADKDSRS

-359 SSLFNEKKGVNSER
+359 SSLFNEKKIVNPGGS
-373 TDSLADREA
+373 DSLEA
-382 VMRLS
+382 RQGVMRLS
-387 PTDTMRNESIQ
+387 PADTISSES
-398 QFANSDE
+398 
-405 NQQLPNYETKQQA
+405 
-418 SPRQTKQLPN
+418 
-428 HEVRQQFSSSEANQQ
+428 RQQFSKTE
-443 LTNREVRQQFSSIE
+443 TKE
-457 AKQQPNYEAKQQF
+457 QQPDGAE
-470 LDNGVKQQSQ
+470 KQQSP
-480 IDDNAE
+480 IDDEVE
-486 KTVESETGKEISREN
+486 KSVESESNREASSEKAEK
-501 VRQNVRQQK
+501 QK
-510 NDNVD
+510 NDNLD
-515 SFEGFEGSENK
+515 STEEMEDAENM
-526 DDVWATI
+526 DDVWASI
-533 CEMVVKERPSIGTLN
+533 CEMVVKERPSIGTLKQ
-548 RRAKISN
+548 RAKINN
-555 ISQNTITIEAENEM
+555 ISQNTITIEAENEI

>member
-78 HCKAISEGTFVD
+78 HCQAISEGTFVD

-140 LKTLEEPPENIIF
+140 LKTLEEPPEKIIF

-176 RRLGHSMLAE
+176 RRLGHAMLAD
-186 YYSKICE
+186 YYTKICE
-193 SRGVELRTE
+193 SRGIELRQE

-248 FLINLTNYAFQGDV
+248 FLINLTNCALQGDV

-277 ESGQILK
+277 ESNQILK

-300 NPSAVIN
+300 NPCSVIN
-307 LSSESVGKIV
+307 LSSESIEKIV
-317 ESCKGIPYEKI
+317 ESSKDIPYEKI
-328 CDSLKILAE
+328 CDGLKILAE
-337 MDKDGRA
+337 ADKDSRN

-359 SSLFNEKKGVNSER
+359 SSLFNEKKIVNSGR
-373 TDSLADREA
+373 SASSEA
-382 VMRLS
+382 RQGVMRLS
-387 PTDTMRNESIQ
+387 PADTISSES
-398 QFANSDE
+398 
-405 NQQLPNYETKQQA
+405 
-418 SPRQTKQLPN
+418 
-428 HEVRQQFSSSEANQQ
+428 RQQFSKTE
-443 LTNREVRQQFSSIE
+443 TKE
-457 AKQQPNYEAKQQF
+457 QQPDSAE
-470 LDNGVKQQSQ
+470 KQQSQ

-501 VRQNVRQQK
+501 VRQNVIQQK

-515 SFEGFEGSENK
+515 SCEEFEGSENK

-533 CEMVVKERPSIGTLN
+533 CEMVVKERPSIGTLKQ
-548 RRAKISN
+548 RAKISN

>member
-8 QERPETFKD
+8 QERPETFQD

-22 HIIRILENQIKTNK
+22 HIIRILENQIKTDK

-58 AKGVNCLHENPEARP
+58 AKGVNCLHENSEARP

-78 HCKAISEGTFVD
+78 HCQAISEGTFVD

-176 RRLGHSMLAE
+176 KRLSHAMLVK

-193 SRGVELRTE
+193 SRGIELKKG

-208 TNADGSVRDGL
+208 TSADGSVRDGL
-219 SLLEQSLASGE
+219 SILEQSLASGE
-230 KIITEDIVNLY
+230 KVITEDIVNLY
-241 GGAVSQN
+241 GGAVSQK
-248 FLINLTNYAFQGDV
+248 FLIDLTNCVLKGDV
-262 AGGIVSINSQIEAGK
+262 AGGIVSINSQIEDGK

-300 NPSAVIN
+300 NPSTVIN

-317 ESCKGIPYEKI
+317 ESCKGLPYEKI
-328 CDSLKILAE
+328 CDGLKILAE
-337 MDKDGRA
+337 ADKDSRG

-359 SSLFNEKKGVNSER
+359 SSLFNEKKIVNPGGS
-373 TDSLADREA
+373 DSLEA
-382 VMRLS
+382 RQGVMRLS
-387 PTDTMRNESIQ
+387 PADTISSES
-398 QFANSDE
+398 
-405 NQQLPNYETKQQA
+405 
-418 SPRQTKQLPN
+418 
-428 HEVRQQFSSSEANQQ
+428 RQQFSKNETKEQQPDSAEKQQ
-443 LTNREVRQQFSSIE
+443 L
-457 AKQQPNYEAKQQF
+457 P
-470 LDNGVKQQSQ
+470 
-480 IDDNAE
+480 IDDEVE
-486 KTVESETGKEISREN
+486 KSVESESNREASSEKAEK
-501 VRQNVRQQK
+501 QK
-510 NDNVD
+510 NDNLD
-515 SFEGFEGSENK
+515 STEEMEDAENM
-526 DDVWATI
+526 DDVWASI
-533 CEMVVKERPSIGTLN
+533 CEMVVKERPSIGTLKQ
-548 RRAKISN
+548 RAKINN
-555 ISQNTITIEAENEM
+555 ISQNTITIEAENEI

-596 IAIQGKENKLAN
+596 IAIQGKEENKLAN
-608 SDDET
+608 SDDDT
-613 IQKLKELLGDIPI
+613 IQRLKELLGDIPI

>member
-1 MYKALYR
+1 
-8 QERPETFKD
+8 
-17 VIGQE
+17 
-22 HIIRILENQIKTNK
+22 
-36 VGHAYLFCGT
+36 
-46 RGTGKTTIARLL
+46 
-58 AKGVNCLHENPEARP
+58 
-73 CGSCA
+73 
-78 HCKAISEGTFVD
+78 
-90 VIEMD
+90 MD

-176 RRLGHSMLAE
+176 KRLSHAMLVE

-193 SRGVELRTE
+193 SRGIELKKG

-208 TNADGSVRDGL
+208 TSADGSVRDGL

-230 KIITEDIVNLY
+230 KVITEDIVNLY
-241 GGAVSQN
+241 GGAVSQK
-248 FLINLTNYAFQGDV
+248 FLIDLTNCVLKGDV
-262 AGGIVSINSQIEAGK
+262 AGGIVSINSQIEDGK

-300 NPSAVIN
+300 NPSTVIN

-317 ESCKGIPYEKI
+317 ESCKGLPYEKI
-328 CDSLKILAE
+328 CDGLKILAE
-337 MDKDGRA
+337 ADKDSRS

-359 SSLFNEKKGVNSER
+359 SSLFNEKKIVNPGGS
-373 TDSLADREA
+373 DSLEA
-382 VMRLS
+382 RQGVMRLS
-387 PTDTMRNESIQ
+387 PADTISSES
-398 QFANSDE
+398 
-405 NQQLPNYETKQQA
+405 
-418 SPRQTKQLPN
+418 
-428 HEVRQQFSSSEANQQ
+428 RQQFSKTE
-443 LTNREVRQQFSSIE
+443 TKE
-457 AKQQPNYEAKQQF
+457 QQPDSAE
-470 LDNGVKQQSQ
+470 KQQSP
-480 IDDNAE
+480 IDDEVE
-486 KTVESETGKEISREN
+486 KSVESESNREASSEKAEK
-501 VRQNVRQQK
+501 QK
-510 NDNVD
+510 NDNLD
-515 SFEGFEGSENK
+515 STEEMEDAENM
-526 DDVWATI
+526 DDVWASI
-533 CEMVVKERPSIGTLN
+533 CEMVVKERPSIGTLKQ
-548 RRAKISN
+548 RAKINN
-555 ISQNTITIEAENEM
+555 ISQNTITIEAENEI

-608 SDDET
+608 SDDDT
-613 IQKLKELLGDIPI
+613 IQRLKELLGDIPI

>member
-22 HIIRILENQIKTNK
+22 HIIRILENQIKTDK

-58 AKGVNCLHENPEARP
+58 AKGVNCLHENSEARP

-78 HCKAISEGTFVD
+78 HCQAISEGTFVD

-176 RRLGHSMLAE
+176 KRLSHAMLAD
-186 YYSKICE
+186 YFAKICE
-193 SRGVELRTE
+193 SRGIELKKG

-230 KIITEDIVNLY
+230 KVITEDIVNLY
-241 GGAVSQN
+241 GGAVSQK
-248 FLINLTNYAFQGDV
+248 FLIDLTNCVLKGDV
-262 AGGIVSINSQIEAGK
+262 AGGIVSINSQIEDGK

-300 NPSAVIN
+300 NPSTVIN

-317 ESCKGIPYEKI
+317 ESCKGLPYEKI
-328 CDSLKILAE
+328 CDGLKILAE
-337 MDKDGRA
+337 ADKDSRG

-359 SSLFNEKKGVNSER
+359 SSLFNEKKIVNPGGS
-373 TDSLADREA
+373 DSLEA
-382 VMRLS
+382 RQGVMRLS
-387 PTDTMRNESIQ
+387 STDTISSES
-398 QFANSDE
+398 
-405 NQQLPNYETKQQA
+405 
-418 SPRQTKQLPN
+418 
-428 HEVRQQFSSSEANQQ
+428 RQQFSKTEIKEQQ
-443 LTNREVRQQFSSIE
+443 ADSA
-457 AKQQPNYEAKQQF
+457 AKQQLP
-470 LDNGVKQQSQ
+470 
-480 IDDNAE
+480 IDDEVE
-486 KTVESETGKEISREN
+486 KSVESESNREASSEKAEK
-501 VRQNVRQQK
+501 QK
-510 NDNVD
+510 NDNLD
-515 SFEGFEGSENK
+515 STEEMEDAENM
-526 DDVWATI
+526 DDVWASI
-533 CEMVVKERPSIGTLN
+533 CEMVVKERPSIGTLKQ
-548 RRAKISN
+548 RAKINN
-555 ISQNTITIEAENEM
+555 ISQNTITIEAENEI

-596 IAIQGKENKLAN
+596 IAIQGRENKLAN
-608 SDDET
+608 SDDDT
-613 IQKLKELLGDIPI
+613 IQRLKELLGDIPI

>member
-22 HIIRILENQIKTNK
+22 HIIRILENQIKTDK

-58 AKGVNCLHENPEARP
+58 AKGVNCLHENSEARP

-78 HCKAISEGTFVD
+78 HCQAISEGTFVD

-176 RRLGHSMLAE
+176 KRLSHAMLVK

-193 SRGVELRTE
+193 SRGIELKKV

-208 TNADGSVRDGL
+208 TSADGSVRDGL
-219 SLLEQSLASGE
+219 SILEQSLASGE
-230 KIITEDIVNLY
+230 KVITEDIVNLY
-241 GGAVSQN
+241 GGAVSQK
-248 FLINLTNYAFQGDV
+248 FLIDLTNCVLKGDV
-262 AGGIVSINSQIEAGK
+262 AGGIVSINSQIEDGK

-300 NPSAVIN
+300 NPSTVID
-307 LSSESVGKIV
+307 LSSESVDKIV
-317 ESCKGIPYEKI
+317 ESCKNIPYENI
-328 CDSLKILAE
+328 CDGLKILAE
-337 MDKDGRA
+337 ADKDSRS

-359 SSLFNEKKGVNSER
+359 SSLFNEKKIVNQGGS
-373 TDSLADREA
+373 DSLEA
-382 VMRLS
+382 RQGVMRLS
-387 PTDTMRNESIQ
+387 STDTISSES
-398 QFANSDE
+398 
-405 NQQLPNYETKQQA
+405 
-418 SPRQTKQLPN
+418 
-428 HEVRQQFSSSEANQQ
+428 RQQFSKTETKEQQ
-443 LTNREVRQQFSSIE
+443 ADSA
-457 AKQQPNYEAKQQF
+457 AKQQSP
-470 LDNGVKQQSQ
+470 
-480 IDDNAE
+480 IDDEIE
-486 KTVESETGKEISREN
+486 KSVESESNREASSEKAEK
-501 VRQNVRQQK
+501 QK
-510 NDNVD
+510 NDNLD
-515 SFEGFEGSENK
+515 STEEMEDAENM
-526 DDVWATI
+526 DDVWASI
-533 CEMVVKERPSIGTLN
+533 CEMVVKERPSIGTLKQ
-548 RRAKISN
+548 RAKINN
-555 ISQNTITIEAENEM
+555 ISQNTITIEAENEI
-569 TAKRLEDGMQIIS
+569 TAKRLEDGTQIIS

-608 SDDET
+608 SDDDT
-613 IQKLKELLGDIPI
+613 IQRLKELLGDIPI

>member
-8 QERPETFKD
+8 QERPETFQD

-22 HIIRILENQIKTNK
+22 HIIRILENQIKTDK

-58 AKGVNCLHENPEARP
+58 AKGVNCLHENSEARP

-78 HCKAISEGTFVD
+78 HCQAISEGTFVD

-176 RRLGHSMLAE
+176 KRLSHAMLVK

-193 SRGVELRTE
+193 SRGIELKKG

-208 TNADGSVRDGL
+208 TSADGSVRDGL
-219 SLLEQSLASGE
+219 SILEQSLASGE
-230 KIITEDIVNLY
+230 KVITEDIVNLY
-241 GGAVSQN
+241 GGAVSQK
-248 FLINLTNYAFQGDV
+248 FLIDLTNCVLKGDV
-262 AGGIVSINSQIEAGK
+262 AGGIVSINSQIEDGK

-300 NPSAVIN
+300 NPSTVIN

-317 ESCKGIPYEKI
+317 ESCKGLPYEKI
-328 CDSLKILAE
+328 CDGLKILAE
-337 MDKDGRA
+337 ADKDSRG

-359 SSLFNEKKGVNSER
+359 SSLFNEKKIVNPGGS
-373 TDSLADREA
+373 DSLEA
-382 VMRLS
+382 RQGVMRLS
-387 PTDTMRNESIQ
+387 PADTISSES
-398 QFANSDE
+398 
-405 NQQLPNYETKQQA
+405 
-418 SPRQTKQLPN
+418 
-428 HEVRQQFSSSEANQQ
+428 RQQFSKNETKEQQPASAEKQQ
-443 LTNREVRQQFSSIE
+443 L
-457 AKQQPNYEAKQQF
+457 P
-470 LDNGVKQQSQ
+470 
-480 IDDNAE
+480 IDDEVE
-486 KTVESETGKEISREN
+486 KSVESESNREASSEKAEK
-501 VRQNVRQQK
+501 QK
-510 NDNVD
+510 NDNLD
-515 SFEGFEGSENK
+515 STEEMEDAENM
-526 DDVWATI
+526 DDVWASI
-533 CEMVVKERPSIGTLN
+533 CEMVVKERPSIGTLKQ
-548 RRAKISN
+548 RAKINN
-555 ISQNTITIEAENEM
+555 ISQNTITIEAENEI

-596 IAIQGKENKLAN
+596 IAIQGRENKLAN
-608 SDDET
+608 SDDDT
-613 IQKLKELLGDIPI
+613 IQRLKELLGDIPI

>member
-8 QERPETFKD
+8 QERPETFQD

-22 HIIRILENQIKTNK
+22 HIIRILENQIKTDK

-58 AKGVNCLHENPEARP
+58 AKGVNCLHENSEARP

-78 HCKAISEGTFVD
+78 HCQAISEGTFVD

-176 RRLGHSMLAE
+176 KRLSHAMLVE

-193 SRGVELRTE
+193 SRGIELKKG

-208 TNADGSVRDGL
+208 TSADGSVRDGL

-230 KIITEDIVNLY
+230 KVITEDIVNLY
-241 GGAVSQN
+241 GGAVSQK
-248 FLINLTNYAFQGDV
+248 FLIDLTNCVLKGDV
-262 AGGIVSINSQIEAGK
+262 AGGIVSINSQIEDGK
-277 ESGQILK
+277 ESNQILK

-300 NPSAVIN
+300 NPSAVID
-307 LSSESVGKIV
+307 LSSESVDKIV
-317 ESCKGIPYEKI
+317 ESCKNIPYENI
-328 CDSLKILAE
+328 CDGLKILAE
-337 MDKDGRA
+337 ADKDSRG

-359 SSLFNEKKGVNSER
+359 SSLFNEKKIVNSGR
-373 TDSLADREA
+373 SASSEA
-382 VMRLS
+382 RQGVVRLS
-387 PTDTMRNESIQ
+387 PADTISSES
-398 QFANSDE
+398 
-405 NQQLPNYETKQQA
+405 
-418 SPRQTKQLPN
+418 
-428 HEVRQQFSSSEANQQ
+428 RQQFSKTE
-443 LTNREVRQQFSSIE
+443 TKE
-457 AKQQPNYEAKQQF
+457 QQPDSAE
-470 LDNGVKQQSQ
+470 KQQSP
-480 IDDNAE
+480 IDDEAE
-486 KTVESETGKEISREN
+486 KSVESESNREASSEKAEK
-501 VRQNVRQQK
+501 QK
-510 NDNVD
+510 NDNLD
-515 SFEGFEGSENK
+515 STEEMENAENM
-526 DDVWATI
+526 DDVWAYI
-533 CEMVVKERPSIGTLN
+533 CEMVVKERPSIGTLKQ
-548 RRAKISN
+548 RAKINN
-555 ISQNTITIEAENEM
+555 ISQNTITIEAENEI

-608 SDDET
+608 SDDDT
-613 IQKLKELLGDIPI
+613 IQRLKELLGDIPI

>member
-8 QERPETFKD
+8 QERPETFQD

-22 HIIRILENQIKTNK
+22 HIIRILENQIKTDK

-58 AKGVNCLHENPEARP
+58 AKGVNCLHENAEARP

-78 HCKAISEGTFVD
+78 HCQAISEGTFVD

-176 RRLGHSMLAE
+176 KRLSHAMLVE

-193 SRGVELRTE
+193 SRGIELKKG

-208 TNADGSVRDGL
+208 TSADGSVRDGL
-219 SLLEQSLASGE
+219 SILEQSLASGE
-230 KIITEDIVNLY
+230 KVITEDIVNLY
-241 GGAVSQN
+241 GGAVSQK
-248 FLINLTNYAFQGDV
+248 FLIDLTNCVLKGDV
-262 AGGIVSINSQIEAGK
+262 AGGIVSINSQIEDGK

-300 NPSAVIN
+300 NPSTVIN
-307 LSSESVGKIV
+307 LSSESVDKIV
-317 ESCKGIPYEKI
+317 ESCKNIPYENI
-328 CDSLKILAE
+328 CDGLKILAE
-337 MDKDGRA
+337 ADKDSRS

-359 SSLFNEKKGVNSER
+359 SSLFNEKKIVNSGRSASSETR
-373 TDSLADREA
+373 QG

-387 PTDTMRNESIQ
+387 STDTISSES
-398 QFANSDE
+398 
-405 NQQLPNYETKQQA
+405 
-418 SPRQTKQLPN
+418 
-428 HEVRQQFSSSEANQQ
+428 RQQFSKTETKEQQ
-443 LTNREVRQQFSSIE
+443 ADSA
-457 AKQQPNYEAKQQF
+457 AKQQSP
-470 LDNGVKQQSQ
+470 
-480 IDDNAE
+480 IDDEIE
-486 KTVESETGKEISREN
+486 KSVESESNREASSEKAEK
-501 VRQNVRQQK
+501 QK
-510 NDNVD
+510 NDNLD
-515 SFEGFEGSENK
+515 STEEMEDAENM
-526 DDVWATI
+526 DDVWASI
-533 CEMVVKERPSIGTLN
+533 CEMVVKERPSIGTLKQ
-548 RRAKISN
+548 RAKINN
-555 ISQNTITIEAENEM
+555 ISQNTITIEAENEI

-608 SDDET
+608 SDDDT
-613 IQKLKELLGDIPI
+613 IQRLKELLGDIPI

>member
-8 QERPETFKD
+8 QERPETFQD

-22 HIIRILENQIKTNK
+22 HIIRVLENQIKTNK

-58 AKGVNCLHENPEARP
+58 AKGVNCLNENPEVRP
-73 CGSCA
+73 CGSCI
-78 HCKAISEGTFVD
+78 HCQAISDGTFVD

-176 RRLGHSMLAE
+176 RRLGHSMLVD
-186 YYSKICE
+186 YYSKICA
-193 SRGVELRTE
+193 SKGIELKAG

-208 TNADGSVRDGL
+208 SNADGSVRDGL

-230 KIITEDIVNLY
+230 KVITEDIVNLY
-241 GGAVSQN
+241 GGTVSQD
-248 FLINLTNYAFQGDV
+248 FLINLTNCVLQGDV
-262 AGGIVSINSQIEAGK
+262 AEAIMSINSQIENGK
-277 ESGQILK
+277 ESAQILK

-291 NLMVAKVVD
+291 NLMVAKVID
-300 NPSAVIN
+300 NPATVIN
-307 LSSESVGKIV
+307 LSAESVNKIV
-317 ESCKGIPYEKI
+317 ESCKLMSYEKI
-328 CDSLKILAE
+328 CDGLKILAE
-337 MDKDGRA
+337 TDKDSRG
-344 SAQPRIFLDLALMKL
+344 SAQSRVFVDLALMKL
-359 SSLFNEKKGVNSER
+359 SSLFNEKKEG
-373 TDSLADREA
+373 SLKKIDNLEYRPEA
-382 VMRLS
+382 IKIRPM
-387 PTDTMRNESIQ
+387 DT
-398 QFANSDE
+398 
-405 NQQLPNYETKQQA
+405 LET
-418 SPRQTKQLPN
+418 
-428 HEVRQQFSSSEANQQ
+428 
-443 LTNREVRQQFSSIE
+443 
-457 AKQQPNYEAKQQF
+457 EAKQQF
-470 LDNGVKQQSQ
+470 LNTETKQQSSDHHTKSESL
-480 IDDNAE
+480 IDDNHDKPMEAGSNE
-486 KTVESETGKEISREN
+486 KGADEN
-501 VRQNVRQQK
+501 TKLEQN
-510 NDNVD
+510 
-515 SFEGFEGSENK
+515 ENK
-526 DDVWATI
+526 DSVEELKTAVDMDDVWASI
-533 CEMVVKERPSIGTLN
+533 CEMVIKERPSIGTLKQ
-548 RRAKISN
+548 RAKISN
-555 ISQNTITIEAENEM
+555 ISQNTIIIDAENEI

-596 IAIQGKENKLAN
+596 ISIQGKAN
-608 SDDET
+608 QSRNTSDDET

-626 KMQ
+626 QMQ

>member
-78 HCKAISEGTFVD
+78 HCQAISEGTFVD

-176 RRLGHSMLAE
+176 RRLGHAMLAD
-186 YYSKICE
+186 YYTKICE
-193 SRGVELRTE
+193 SRGIELRQE

-248 FLINLTNYAFQGDV
+248 FLINLTNCALQGDV
-262 AGGIVSINSQIEAGK
+262 AGGIVSVNSQIEAGK
-277 ESGQILK
+277 ESNQILK

-300 NPSAVIN
+300 NPCSVIN
-307 LSSESVGKIV
+307 LSSESIDKIV
-317 ESCKGIPYEKI
+317 ESSKDIPYEKI
-328 CDSLKILAE
+328 CDGLKILAE
-337 MDKDGRA
+337 ADKDSRN

-359 SSLFNEKKGVNSER
+359 SSLLN
-373 TDSLADREA
+373 
-382 VMRLS
+382 
-387 PTDTMRNESIQ
+387 
-398 QFANSDE
+398 
-405 NQQLPNYETKQQA
+405 ETKEGN
-418 SPRQTKQLPN
+418 RKN
-428 HEVRQQFSSSEANQQ
+428 HDNLVARPEAITIKPMDT
-443 LTNREVRQQFSSIE
+443 LGSE
-457 AKQQPNYEAKQQF
+457 AKQQLSNPERKEQLSSPETQQQSS
-470 LDNGVKQQSQ
+470 DYQIKWESQ
-480 IDDNAE
+480 IDDNVE
-486 KTVESETGKEISREN
+486 KTVEPENGKEISCEN

-515 SFEGFEGSENK
+515 SIEAFEGTENM
-526 DDVWATI
+526 DDVWASI
-533 CEMVVKERPSIGTLN
+533 CEMVVKERPSIGTLKQ
-548 RRAKISN
+548 RAKISN
-555 ISQNTITIEAENEM
+555 ILQNTITIEAENEM

-596 IAIQGKENKLAN
+596 IAVKGKENKLAN